1 MSTKIQ
7 RNATGSSSST
17 TQKLWLYSTIY
28 LALYQLTLFNKQS
41 VYLVHRTGKTFFIET
56 NRLRRKRNISKVK
69 LCFKK
74 IEDWNQVIQDCKHV
88 LQRWRKSLLER
99 LQHSLLHCSQNI
111 SPRITTSPRPA
122 AHHSSADDPAP
133 DKPNLLPHCVPLNW
147 SIHRPRL
154 TDQSPAVR
162 IGPYKYRISERN
174 QFFVERSSWQARE
187 LRASR
192 WTALNYTS
200 RHLPKPADRRSI
212 GYLIHIVCGWA
223 RAACIALNIGLR
235 SGSAIAGVF
244 IYGIN
249 LNSFLR
255 EGRRG
260 KVR

>member
-1 MSTKIQ
+1 MSCV
-7 RNATGSSSST
+7 
-17 TQKLWLYSTIY
+17 
-28 LALYQLTLFNKQS
+28 LTRL
-41 VYLVHRTGKTFFIET
+41 RIET
-56 NRLRRKRNISKVK
+56 KSY
-69 LCFKK
+69 K
-74 IEDWNQVIQDCKHV
+74 IANMYYRDGENPSWKGYNTRYFIV
-88 LQRWRKSLLER
+88 LKTSP
-99 LQHSLLHCSQNI
+99 
-111 SPRITTSPRPA
+111 PRITTSPRPA

-212 GYLIHIVCGWA
+212 GYLIHILCGWA

-235 SGSAIAGVF
+235 RGSAIAGVF

-255 EGRRG
+255 EGRWG

>member
-1 MSTKIQ
+1 MEKILLGK
-7 RNATGSSSST
+7 AT
-17 TQKLWLYSTIY
+17 
-28 LALYQLTLFNKQS
+28 TL
-41 VYLVHRTGKTFFIET
+41 V
-56 NRLRRKRNISKVK
+56 IS
-69 LCFKK
+69 LFS
-74 IEDWNQVIQDCKHV
+74 KH
-88 LQRWRKSLLER
+88 L
-99 LQHSLLHCSQNI
+99 
-111 SPRITTSPRPA
+111 PRITTSPRPA

-200 RHLPKPADRRSI
+200 RHLPKPVDRRSI